1 MCERARDIQFFAGI
15 NLSWKHTNCVSE
27 LETCCCRSVPFL
39 IRGKTCIF
47 FQESPPVIG
56 NIFVSIKGERKEFA
70 FFIFCALRSTS
81 SHLICIVVISFF
93 GSISWLMEIGLYKK
107 TRRDT
112 PRSGVEFYPLA
123 KLFADT
129 ISYIFFLV
137 SIPFRYQS
145 SAVMKKKCPHLLFEL
160 VYDVG

>member
-1 MCERARDIQFFAGI
+1 MLPERAFSNTGEKLHLFPG
-15 NLSWKHTNCVSE
+15 
-27 LETCCCRSVPFL
+27 VPASNWQYL
-39 IRGKTCIF
+39 CQYKRR
-47 FQESPPVIG
+47 E
-56 NIFVSIKGERKEFA
+56 EEFA

-145 SAVMKKKCPHLLFEL
+145 SAVMKKKCPHLFFEL